1 MALSKSEKNLSLP
14 AMGFQMHLRF
24 AYTHL
29 DMCPNVGGIIV
40 IKKMQANPLAAM
52 LRLRLVSEKLRIT
65 LLSKRLGIAQ
75 SYLSELMLGD
85 KSFSKLDDAR
95 LRRIATYLG
104 VPAGIGFILA
114 GRLTYD
120 DFVEKPEALDAKL
133 DAAMSVLMTSTWAL
147 EAGVSEQE
155 IRNLPRQMKLM
166 LSLMFQTAT
175 GENLIAERR
184 WTLAEYLFR
193 PMHEETKN

>member
-1 MALSKSEKNLSLP
+1 MALRKSEENLSLP
-14 AMGFQMHLRF
+14 AMRFQIPQRL

-29 DMCPNVGGIIV
+29 DMCPNLGGNNV
-40 IKKMQANPLAAM
+40 VEKKQVNPLAAM
-52 LRLRLVSEKLRIT
+52 LRQRLDSEKLSMT
-65 LLSKRLGIAQ
+65 SLSKRLGIAQ

-95 LRRIATYLG
+95 LRRIANYLG

-120 DFVEKPEALDAKL
+120 DFVEKPEELVAKL
-133 DAAMSVLMTSTWAL
+133 DAAMSVLVTSTWAL
-147 EAGVSEQE
+147 EAGVSEQV
-155 IRNLPRQMKLM
+155 IRNLPHQVKLM

-184 WTLAEYLFR
+184 WTLAEYLSR
-193 PMHEETKN
+193 PLP